1 MMIDQQG
8 RRCQSIERVPRAR
21 WRRASGSSS
30 PTTTWTVSRLAFSSS
45 ELMTHASI
53 RRKDIAL
60 RYSTR
65 PASSAPRA

>member
-1 MMIDQQG
+1 MDGQ
-8 RRCQSIERVPRAR
+8 
-21 WRRASGSSS
+21 
-30 PTTTWTVSRLAFSSS
+30 RLALSSS

-65 PASSAPRA
+65 PASSAPRASPTGRLAE